1 MPGSTSA
8 FLQVCREETRSVSP
22 TVFRDGPFRFFFF
35 SREEE
40 RIHIHVTCPAGEAK
54 FWLDPAIELARSHGL
69 AEHDLARA
77 RRLVEERENVIRKA
91 WTDHF
96 DS

>member
-1 MPGSTSA
+1 M
-8 FLQVCREETRSVSP
+8 SP

-54 FWLDPAIELARSHGL
+54 FWLEPEIELARSHGL
-69 AEHDLARA
+69 AEHDLART
-77 RRLVEERENVIRKA
+77 RRLVEEREDVIREA

-96 DS
+96 GS